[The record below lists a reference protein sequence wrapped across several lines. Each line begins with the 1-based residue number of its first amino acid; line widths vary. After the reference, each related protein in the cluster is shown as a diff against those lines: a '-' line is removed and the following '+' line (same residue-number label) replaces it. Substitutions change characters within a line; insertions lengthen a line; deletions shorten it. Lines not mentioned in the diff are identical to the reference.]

1 MKSFCIKFELSYEF
15 KTLVEKEGGEIKN
28 VCEIKSGE
36 ILQYWIICP
45 KEKEGLISDYAFQTW
60 IKNPVFQKYY
70 HVSKEFQK
78 IADKYI
84 LDREKQ

>member
-1 MKSFCIKFELSYEF
+1 MISFCVKFELANYFRE
-15 KTLVEKEGGEIKN
+15 LAEKEGCEIKN

-45 KEKEGLISDYAFQTW
+45 KEKECIISDYAFQTW

-70 HVSKEFQK
+70 HHSKEFQK

-84 LDREKQ
+84 SDREKQ